1 MPRLTKDEER
11 INYICESNDFDPKTV
26 YNLSKIMLEGY
37 RSRLSTEQIPTMVM
51 SADEILMEKQSMR
64 RVFLKLMRKNLE
76 GAKDEQG
83 IFIFKAIKAPWMWD
97 KILYILDRVED
108 FRTTGP
114 TYRLILEHAY
124 FSKNP
129 MSNDALPQVVRVS
142 ESAIDYRK
150 REAIKL
156 FGIYIWEYCFRRE
169 NEDIALGI
177 VEKDT

>member
-11 INYICESNDFDPKTV
+11 INYICESNDFDPKIV
-26 YNLSKIMLEGY
+26 YNLTKILLEGY
-37 RSRLSTEQIPTMVM
+37 KARLSAEPIPTMVM
-51 SADEILMEKQSMR
+51 SAEEIQREKQAMR
-64 RVFLKLMRKNLE
+64 REFLKLMRKDPELS
-76 GAKDEQG
+76 KDEQG
-83 IFIFKAIKAPWMWD
+83 TFIFKAIKAPWMWD
-97 KILYILDRVED
+97 KILYILDKVED

-150 REAIKL
+150 REAIKM

-169 NEDIALGI
+169 NEDIAMGV
-177 VEKDT
+177 VE